1 MIKDR
6 FPNITQYLSIIIHYF
21 SSPSQAKKQRKSLR
35 VRVAPKNE
43 SWKNLRSSHESCTLR
58 NTRELRGANAYF
70 ERGHVVSSP
79 CNIRG
84 GGIGANNGT
93 PAPATKQ
100 HSAGTTSSA
109 LSTGPQFVSVLLHN
123 TRCGAVT
130 RMRDEVLRCL
140 ITPPSPVQTAFRG
153 VGVGGGRESIGEQRF
168 STLVEYG

>member
-1 MIKDR
+1 MLQLASTR
-6 FPNITQYLSIIIHYF
+6 CTEE
-21 SSPSQAKKQRKSLR
+21 RKL
-35 VRVAPKNE
+35 E
-43 SWKNLRSSHESCTLR
+43 NLRSSHEGYTTEYSRVTS
-58 NTRELRGANAYF
+58 TANAYF
-70 ERGHVVSSP
+70 ERGHVVSPP

-140 ITPPSPVQTAFRG
+140 ITPPPATILPCRQPFEEK
-153 VGVGGGRESIGEQRF
+153 GGGKGDRIGEQRLYARGIRLKRELAT
-168 STLVEYG
+168 SLLCAWRTELIPRTS

>member
-1 MIKDR
+1 MEK
-6 FPNITQYLSIIIHYF
+6 SA
-21 SSPSQAKKQRKSLR
+21 QAI
-35 VRVAPKNE
+35 
-43 SWKNLRSSHESCTLR
+43 LR
-58 NTRELRGANAYF
+58 NTRELRAANAYF

-140 ITPPSPVQTAFRG
+140 ITPPPATILPCRQPFEE
-153 VGVGGGRESIGEQRF
+153 REGEGDRIGEQRLYARGIRLKEGAGNGVRGAP
-168 STLVEYG
+168 SLLHGGVEKLWNLRNL

>member
-6 FPNITQYLSIIIHYF
+6 FPSITQYSSNHTLFFLSF
-21 SSPSQAKKQRKSLR
+21 SSKETKKVATSTRCTEERKLEKSAQL
-35 VRVAPKNE
+35 
-43 SWKNLRSSHESCTLR
+43 TLR

-140 ITPPSPVQTAFRG
+140 ITPPPVQTAFRG
-153 VGVGGGRESIGEQRF
+153 VGVGGGRER
-168 STLVEYG
+168 V